1 MAFQISDQL
10 RSFGLAILLGLAA
23 GVVYDLLRTVRLR
36 FPSFTGVLDLLYCLT
51 AGGALSLFVLR
62 QADGQFRGF
71 ILLGAAGGSVV
82 FFMLF
87 SAFLRPVWD
96 FWLDRSVEFLH
107 LLVWPVRKG
116 WSTCKKIVKQTKN
129 LFYFCE
135 KYATIRSVSNP
146 KPHDKGG
153 RPHGK
158 GSKQTRKEKIRRPV
172 DPRRDPADSDGDRL
186 AAV

>member
-62 QADGQFRGF
+62 QADGQLRGF

-87 SAFLRPVWD
+87 SAFCVPSGIFGWIGAWNFYTCWSGLCGKAGQPAKKSSSR
-96 FWLDRSVEFLH
+96 
-107 LLVWPVRKG
+107 RKT
-116 WSTCKKIVKQTKN
+116 SFIFVKNTLQ
-129 LFYFCE
+129 
-135 KYATIRSVSNP
+135 
-146 KPHDKGG
+146 
-153 RPHGK
+153 
-158 GSKQTRKEKIRRPV
+158 
-172 DPRRDPADSDGDRL
+172 
-186 AAV
+186 

>member
-71 ILLGAAGGSVV
+71 ILLGPPGAAWCFSCC
-82 FFMLF
+82 FPLF
-87 SAFLRPVWD
+87 CVPSGIFGWIGAWNFYTCWSGLCGKAGQPAKKSSSR
-96 FWLDRSVEFLH
+96 
-107 LLVWPVRKG
+107 RKT
-116 WSTCKKIVKQTKN
+116 SFIFVKNTLQ
-129 LFYFCE
+129 
-135 KYATIRSVSNP
+135 
-146 KPHDKGG
+146 
-153 RPHGK
+153 
-158 GSKQTRKEKIRRPV
+158 
-172 DPRRDPADSDGDRL
+172 
-186 AAV
+186 

>member
-116 WSTCKKIVKQTKN
+116 WSTCKKIVKQTK
-129 LFYFCE
+129 
-135 KYATIRSVSNP
+135 KKT
-146 KPHDKGG
+146 
-153 RPHGK
+153 
-158 GSKQTRKEKIRRPV
+158 T
-172 DPRRDPADSDGDRL
+172 
-186 AAV
+186 

>member
-1 MAFQISDQL
+1 M
-10 RSFGLAILLGLAA
+10 
-23 GVVYDLLRTVRLR
+23 YDLLRTVRLR

-107 LLVWPVRKG
+107 LLVLACAERLVNL
-116 WSTCKKIVKQTKN
+116 QKN
-129 LFYFCE
+129 RQADEKPLLF
-135 KYATIRSVSNP
+135 
-146 KPHDKGG
+146 
-153 RPHGK
+153 
-158 GSKQTRKEKIRRPV
+158 
-172 DPRRDPADSDGDRL
+172 L
-186 AAV
+186 

>member
-71 ILLGAAGGSVV
+71 ILLGPPGAAWC
-82 FFMLF
+82 FLCCFPLF
-87 SAFLRPVWD
+87 CVPSGIFGWIGAWNFYTCWSGLCGKAGQPAKKSSSR
-96 FWLDRSVEFLH
+96 
-107 LLVWPVRKG
+107 RKT
-116 WSTCKKIVKQTKN
+116 SFIFVKNTLQ
-129 LFYFCE
+129 
-135 KYATIRSVSNP
+135 
-146 KPHDKGG
+146 
-153 RPHGK
+153 
-158 GSKQTRKEKIRRPV
+158 
-172 DPRRDPADSDGDRL
+172 
-186 AAV
+186 